1 MFKLEIGKA
10 KRSERI
16 LGQKNTFI
24 RDVESKLKKVLG
36 DETIS
41 REVSQNNLENDDEFE
56 KNIEKN
62 LNMIKNQQLKKVVSN
77 ASKKVLSAVE
87 RQSQRKRQLSIEN
100 NYDKINSKKVFESDK
115 ENDGS
120 IGNKIV
126 NNSSPVNEKSLKAV
140 KSAKNINGN
149 HRDLIQKSKSS
160 EKIEVLNK
168 MKNKSVKEK
177 KNLEGNVQLY
187 KEIFQYL

>member
-1 MFKLEIGKA
+1 M
-10 KRSERI
+10 
-16 LGQKNTFI
+16 
-24 RDVESKLKKVLG
+24 
-36 DETIS
+36 
-41 REVSQNNLENDDEFE
+41 
-56 KNIEKN
+56 
-62 LNMIKNQQLKKVVSN
+62 
-77 ASKKVLSAVE
+77 
-87 RQSQRKRQLSIEN
+87 
-100 NYDKINSKKVFESDK
+100 FESDK